1 MKSLTVFTPAYNRAH
16 LLPRLYESLK
26 KQTSQDFTW
35 LVVDD
40 GSGDHTRALIEAY
53 IAENIFDIKYVYQE
67 NQGMHGAHN
76 KAYENITTELNIC
89 IDSDD
94 FMPENAVEIILKK
107 WNSIPSNDKV
117 KYSGIV
123 GLDAD
128 MNGNVIGSKFTTEET
143 TLEDFY
149 LGGGTGDKKLVY
161 RTEVMNKY
169 PPYPLFK
176 GEKYVGLG
184 YKYLLA
190 DQEYKLITIN
200 EVLII
205 VDYQEGGSS
214 NNMFRQYTRNP
225 KGFAFIRK
233 QGMVLSKSRKRR
245 FQDAIHYV
253 SSSLISKNKNF
264 IAESPKKLLTFLAIP
279 GGILLYTLI
288 KLKNRKQSQTKEL

>member
-1 MKSLTVFTPAYNRAH
+1 MKPITIFTPTYNRAH

-26 KQTSQDFTW
+26 KQTSQDFIW

-40 GSGDHTRALIEAY
+40 GSADDTRQLMNSY
-53 IAENIFDIKYVYQE
+53 IAEGILDIQYVYQE

-76 KAYENITTELNIC
+76 TAYENIKTELNTC

-94 FMPENAVEIILKK
+94 FMPDRAVEIILNK
-107 WNSIPSNDKV
+107 WKTTTAEDKL

-128 MNGNVIGSKFTTEET
+128 MQGNIIGSKFTTETT

-149 LGGGTGDKKLVY
+149 LRGGTGDKKLVY
-161 RTEVMNKY
+161 RTEVMQKY
-169 PPYPLFK
+169 PPYPLFR
-176 GEKYVGLG
+176 GEKYVGLA

-190 DQEYKLITIN
+190 DQEYQLITMN

-214 NNMFRQYTRNP
+214 NNMFRQYYKNP

-233 QGMVLSKSRKRR
+233 QGMVLSKSSKKR
-245 FQDAIHYV
+245 FQEAVHYV
-253 SSSLISKNKNF
+253 SSSLITKNRRF
-264 IAESPKKLLTFLAIP
+264 IQESPKKLLTILAIP
-279 GGILLYTLI
+279 AGIALYTLI
-288 KLKNRKQSQTKEL
+288 KFKNRNQTATKEL